1 MVYILIFNDLSV
13 YEHFTNINSGRSPV
27 QEKILSLLGSQINSN
42 LIKCIHESTNTLFIA
57 KKQVILTNKNH

>member
-27 QEKILSLLGSQINSN
+27 QEKYCHFLGV
-42 LIKCIHESTNTLFIA
+42 K
-57 KKQVILTNKNH
+57 